1 MKTRNKV
8 GRTDAENPEWSSA
21 TFRKARSAA
30 EVFPTGAF
38 RPSKRRHRGPQK
50 AQTFKPISLRLPVDI
65 IDQYR
70 STGPGWQSRMR
81 EVLVE
86 GITLMSMVRE
96 APPRRASSSAPARKV
111 AMRTKEA
118 AREPTT

>member
-1 MKTRNKV
+1 MVCVAEDDMKTRNKV
-8 GRTDAENPEWSSA
+8 GRPDAENPEWSSA
-21 TFRKARSAA
+21 TFKKARPAA

-38 RPSKRRHRGPQK
+38 RPSERRHRGPQK
-50 AQTFKPISLRLPVDI
+50 AQTFKPISLRLPVDT

-86 GITLMSMVRE
+86 GARLRVTTRTKKT
-96 APPRRASSSAPARKV
+96 ARKST
-111 AMRTKEA
+111 A
-118 AREPTT
+118 